1 MIGLYIGFEE
11 LLQKAQGLDES
22 VQSLSECGVWKV
34 KGGIDGNALLMT
46 GPGLERIEVDR
57 RDEVTVDD
65 LVVVH
70 PITQLLTVDSQ
81 CECGRVRW
89 GCRQRWR

>member
-1 MIGLYIGFEE
+1 M
-11 LLQKAQGLDES
+11 
-22 VQSLSECGVWKV
+22 WKV
-34 KGGIDGNALLMT
+34 KGRIDGNALLMT
-46 GPGLERIEVDR
+46 GPGMERIEVDR

-81 CECGRVRW
+81 CECGRVGW
-89 GCRQRWR
+89 SCRQCWRSGPQDALAALRCDPSTCSGASSLD